1 MKIKLIYFISLLFLV
16 TACDLDFFP
25 SDAMTPE
32 QLAEDPGGAV
42 YITDGNYSMFK
53 DEYEYKG
60 QYSGGNSYIRHY
72 MQMAE
77 FPSDNICLSGR
88 TTDPLYEA
96 TVYRTNST
104 LKNVSTFWWLSYR
117 IIFGANSVIE
127 SVVDGASI
135 QSDYVKGENYFI
147 RAIVHLNLVTLYAK
161 PYSHGRN
168 NPGIVL
174 RTSTNTANTTRA
186 TVGQVYDQI
195 EADLKEAIRLMSN
208 GGSRRGNAGYASKEA
223 AQGLLS
229 RVYLYMEKNQEV
241 IDLVNDMLKNE
252 TPASKLESTAT
263 FRNYFANTLTSKETL
278 WAVAHTALE
287 TRGQSSIAS
296 MYLNDGMG
304 WGEVFSSD
312 PLNNLYERY
321 PNDVRYSYFV
331 IPKLH
336 TTAGYMISYPVENPD
351 DDSRANELQDVTLDP
366 ISNKY
371 FFMSGVNKINVETE
385 SINGYEQKYIML
397 NGQKHVVRLTKKM
410 QNRNSFP
417 MYYVSKFSYQDE
429 DPMLN
434 SPVMLRWAEVILNR
448 AEAYAKTSGK
458 EAEALA
464 DVNVLRT
471 RAGLSGNELFTTS
484 NMATKGY
491 TSVLD
496 VVLDERRLELAFEG
510 HRMFDLYRN
519 KKSMDRK
526 YAGVQPWE
534 VINHDNNKIQY
545 PIPFDEIS
553 VSGIE
558 QNP

>member
-1 MKIKLIYFISLLFLV
+1 MKRKIIYFISLLFLV

-60 QYSGGNSYIRHY
+60 LYSGGNSYIRHY
-72 MQMAE
+72 MQMTE

-88 TTDPLYEA
+88 TTDVLYDA
-96 TVYRTNST
+96 SVYRTNPT
-104 LKNVSTFWWLSYR
+104 LKNVSTLWWLSYR

-127 SVVDGASI
+127 SVVDKASTE
-135 QSDYVKGENYFI
+135 SDYIKGENYFI
-147 RAIVHLNLVTLYAK
+147 RAIAHLNLVTLYAK
-161 PYSHGRN
+161 PYSHGRDN
-168 NPGIVL
+168 QGIVL

-195 EADLKEAIRLMSN
+195 EADLKDAIRLMST

-241 IDLVNDMLKNE
+241 IDLVNEMLNGAA
-252 TPASKLESTAT
+252 PASKLESKAT
-263 FRNYFANTLTSKETL
+263 FQNYFANTLTSKETL
-278 WAVAHTALE
+278 WAIGHTALE

-331 IPKLH
+331 KPKYH
-336 TTAGYMISYPVENPD
+336 TTPGYMISYPVENPD
-351 DDSRANELQDVTLDP
+351 DDSRGNELKDVTLDP
-366 ISNKY
+366 ITNKY
-371 FFMSGVNKINVETE
+371 YYTDGGKKVNVETE
-385 SINGYEQKYIML
+385 LVNGYEQKYILL
-397 NGQKHVVRLTKKM
+397 NGQKQPVRLTQKM

-417 MYYVSKFSYQDE
+417 MYYVTKFSYQDG
-429 DPMLN
+429 DPMMN

-448 AEAYAKTSGK
+448 AEAYAKISGK
-458 EAEALA
+458 DAEALA

-471 RAGLSGNELFTTS
+471 RAGLSGNELFTTG

-491 TSVLD
+491 TNALD

-519 KKSMDRK
+519 KKSMDRR